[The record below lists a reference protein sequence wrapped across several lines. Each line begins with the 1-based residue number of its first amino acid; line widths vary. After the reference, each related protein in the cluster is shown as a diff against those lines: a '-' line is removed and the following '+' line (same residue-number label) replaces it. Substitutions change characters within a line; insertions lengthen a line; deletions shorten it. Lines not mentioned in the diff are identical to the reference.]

1 MIFEISEPLCKND
14 ISLHVLNKKHVDALV
29 AISRDVRIWKFGT
42 HDFSDESIFREKWI
56 QKAFFEMENNKR
68 ICFVIFL
75 GNKIIGSSSYYHID
89 PDNKNLS
96 IGYTWFHPDYWGSSV
111 NPLSK
116 LIMLDYAFD
125 TLDMIRV
132 EFCVDSINLPSQN
145 SLSKFG
151 IQKEG
156 VLRNHMILSSKRI
169 RDSVIFSVIPQEWL
183 VIKSNI
189 ERFI

>member
-1 MIFEISEPLCKND
+1 MIFKISEPICKNN
-14 ISLHVLNKKHVDALV
+14 ISLCVLSEENVDTLV
-29 AISRDVRIWKFGT
+29 AISRDARIWKFGT
-42 HDFSDESIFREKWI
+42 HDFSDETIFREKWI
-56 QKAFFEMENNKR
+56 QKAFCEMENNKR

-75 GNKIIGSSSYYHID
+75 DDKIIGSSSYYHID
-89 PDNKNLS
+89 TVNKNLS

-116 LIMLDYAFD
+116 LIMLDYAFE
-125 TLDMIRV
+125 TLSMIRV

-145 SLSKFG
+145 SLAKFG
-151 IQKEG
+151 IQREG
-156 VLRNHMILSSKRI
+156 VLRNHMILSNNRI

-183 VIKSNI
+183 MIKSNI